1 MSSGSTT
8 PVLRHRIS
16 RACGNC
22 RTRKIKCDGM
32 TPQCTPCAKNIR
44 SVMEGPCDY
53 GDTLTQVE
61 TLEKNIHRL
70 ENRLREL
77 GEPALVG
84 GVQLNNPY
92 TKQSSSSTSKGPL
105 DQSTSFAAGGPPPQI
120 AKFLLETFLFH
131 AHDFAFFLNIGR
143 VRASMLLPHG
153 HPKRP
158 TRGLTSV
165 ICLMGFLFSTF
176 SAPTPTPAQTAQIAG
191 LLSNAINEVTNMTT
205 TESSHPFI
213 VVQSIQAELL
223 VATYLLCSGRHLE
236 GQFHLTRANSLAIGA
251 RLHKV
256 RSNRQRPYPNDVAHL
271 NTFISTPAPTP
282 SGFSLPP
289 TSDPIEEGERINAF
303 WSAFVLSNC
312 WDATV
317 ASSMSLISV
326 FGDGNM
332 EVDSPWP
339 MDMLQYEQGGFPSEL
354 QRSWTVQNFLSHI
367 SDDISAYE
375 SSHIAMYSKASVLF
389 KRSRT
394 IALQLQEVGDGH
406 DPNHISGTFTTHGRL
421 IDSFI
426 SSLPSISSEEAT
438 WERPTTVGMDLA
450 AYSLAHSSTI
460 QLHSVLIDTPDPFS
474 LTKSLMAAKACV
486 EILKNEEV
494 EKYLQKM
501 NWINPV
507 MGILWDGVCG
517 VFLKC
522 MGKLRSG
529 SGGAVSTIGKALGIV
544 GEVRAVERGL
554 VDMFEALAVTMQ
566 AFASRHLS
574 IQSAL
579 EKNLSSYRRLTRD
592 LPV

>member
-339 MDMLQYEQGGFPSEL
+339 MDMLQYEQVGLFLESASFTILAHFRYTRAGFHLNYNALGQS
-354 QRSWTVQNFLSHI
+354 RI
-367 SDDISAYE
+367 S
-375 SSHIAMYSKASVLF
+375 SVI
-389 KRSRT
+389 SRT
-394 IALQLQEVGDGH
+394 ISVLTNPPTSLCTRKL
-406 DPNHISGTFTTHGRL
+406 PFCSSGPGRSPY
-421 IDSFI
+421 SFRKWVTDTI
-426 SSLPSISSEEAT
+426 
-438 WERPTTVGMDLA
+438 PTTSLEHLPLTAGSSIHSYQ
-450 AYSLAHSSTI
+450 AYPQYLVKK
-460 QLHSVLIDTPDPFS
+460 LHGNVPPPSGWTWLPTVS
-474 LTKSLMAAKACV
+474 LTHR
-486 EILKNEEV
+486 
-494 EKYLQKM
+494 
-501 NWINPV
+501 
-507 MGILWDGVCG
+507 
-517 VFLKC
+517 
-522 MGKLRSG
+522 RSNF
-529 SGGAVSTIGKALGIV
+529 IP
-544 GEVRAVERGL
+544 
-554 VDMFEALAVTMQ
+554 
-566 AFASRHLS
+566 
-574 IQSAL
+574 
-579 EKNLSSYRRLTRD
+579 Y
-592 LPV
+592 